1 MSEEILEY
9 SRPYRIQ
16 NLDDNMWDDC
26 GKEFKDDLIKN
37 RITNIKIY
45 YSNENDIKERY
56 IIGLTFTFMNVS
68 NGKIKVI
75 EHKGTENIS
84 GMKELNIKGN
94 EYLSKFN
101 VYFKN
106 DTDLITKISFSTNRG
121 NTITVGNDDGK
132 EKEIKKNNENKV
144 YIGSFGAFKEKIN
157 SIGAIFT
164 KRENFYKPVLFRFL
178 FLRFLIDKNEKLKK
192 ECESKYNELSLDYK
206 FYWRTIN
213 LPNACFSSVI
223 KFCII

>member
-1 MSEEILEY
+1 MSEEFLEY
-9 SRPYRIQ
+9 SGPYGIQ

-37 RITNIKIY
+37 KITNIKIY

-75 EHKGTENIS
+75 EHKGADNIS

-178 FLRFLIDKNEKLKK
+178 FLRFLINKDEELKK
-192 ECESKYNELSLDYK
+192 DLESKYNELSLDYK